1 MQKIPLQ
8 TTFVKCSLQIIENNP
23 FGKFSAAILFKDE
36 ALKLKL
42 NLNSI

>member
-1 MQKIPLQ
+1 MQQIPLQ
-8 TTFVKCSLQIIENNP
+8 TAFVKYSLQIIENIP
-23 FGKFSAAILFKDE
+23 FGKFSAAILFKDR